1 MPHTVFITGTS
12 SGLGKRTA
20 LHFAEQGWKVAAT
33 LRDTT
38 RGGELAQHERIRLF
52 ELDVTDAS
60 QAQRA
65 ARDAIATFG
74 SVDVVV
80 NNAGVGAYGPLEF
93 ASEDTIDWQ
102 LAVNVRGPLNVIRA
116 FLPHL
121 REQKRGKVINV
132 SSFMGVTTA
141 VPTGSLYNMSK
152 FALEGLIE
160 GLYYELAPLAI
171 DLHLV
176 EPGGFKDNSFAANM
190 KFSADPQ
197 VRDYDRIV
205 EKVQALFASS
215 DPNLRDDPQLIV
227 DEIYALATGR
237 NKQFR
242 TLVGQMSKDLMALRA
257 SMPIEDYL
265 AKLAAQF
272 S

>member
-1 MPHTVFITGTS
+1 
-12 SGLGKRTA
+12 
-20 LHFAEQGWKVAAT
+20 
-33 LRDTT
+33 
-38 RGGELAQHERIRLF
+38 
-52 ELDVTDAS
+52 
-60 QAQRA
+60 
-65 ARDAIATFG
+65 
-74 SVDVVV
+74 
-80 NNAGVGAYGPLEF
+80 
-93 ASEDTIDWQ
+93 
-102 LAVNVRGPLNVIRA
+102 
-116 FLPHL
+116 
-121 REQKRGKVINV
+121 
-132 SSFMGVTTA
+132 
-141 VPTGSLYNMSK
+141 MSK

-190 KFSADPQ
+190 KFSTDPQ

-215 DPNLRDDPQLIV
+215 DPNLRDDLQLIV